1 MAAQPTENATLAQR
15 KPDEACG
22 APAGRAYHT
31 VLFDCDGTLLN
42 TIEDIAAAGNVV
54 CARHGW
60 PTFSVDEFKLKVGDG
75 QVTLVRRLM
84 PESLADDEAA
94 LRGAY
99 EEYCVYYNE
108 HKQDAT
114 APYPGILDLLDELRT
129 AGVRLG
135 VLTNKD
141 DDAAQG
147 LIRGYFGER
156 LRWVQGRTDAMP
168 PKPAPD
174 MARALLRRMGI
185 DPDDASQTAGVL
197 MVGDSGVDVRTGVS
211 AGLDACGVLWGFRGR
226 EELAQAGAR
235 HIAARPAEVAQI
247 VLGRRA

>member
-1 MAAQPTENATLAQR
+1 MMGASESQTTGL
-15 KPDEACG
+15 DE
-22 APAGRAYHT
+22 PNGRSTYHT
-31 VLFDCDGTLLN
+31 VLFDCDGTLLD
-42 TIEDIAAAGNVV
+42 TIVDIATAGNEV

-60 PTFSVDEFKLKVGDG
+60 PAFSTDEYKLKVGDG
-75 QVTLVRRLM
+75 QVTLVRRIM
-84 PESLADDEAA
+84 PPAFAGDEGA
-94 LRGAY
+94 LRDAY
-99 EEYCVYYNE
+99 EEYCAAYDE
-108 HKQDAT
+108 HKLDTT
-114 APYPGILDLLDELRT
+114 APYPGVLELLDELRG

-141 DDAAQG
+141 DDAAQQ
-147 LIRGYFGER
+147 LIAGYFGDR

-174 MARALLRRMGI
+174 MARALMRRMGI
-185 DPDDASQTAGVL
+185 DPDDPTQLRGVL